1 MHPCNRL
8 SSEKIKDIV
17 GTKDVVAVIH
27 FVFFIFVIWRDL
39 SLDFGALTSVAYAY
53 LQDLEGY
60 CRDPGFD
67 QNKVRDSGKRTMFRL
82 DTGLACY

>member
-27 FVFFIFVIWRDL
+27 FVFFIFVISRYL
-39 SLDFGALTSVAYAY
+39 SLDFGARTSVAYV
-53 LQDLEGY
+53 GY

-67 QNKVRDSGKRTMFRL
+67 RNKVRDSGKRTMFRL
-82 DTGLACY
+82 NTGLACY